1 MDVNQAMSIASV
13 HQDAKKSPQ
22 HRDPEERDGGKD
34 GSLPNESG
42 SWRDDDAVE
51 VDVSL
56 IEGVTP
62 EVQGIID
69 SLNRRIEP
77 LRAELEL
84 AKGREAHFCELAARH
99 SFLDIP
105 CRREFMRELTHILTH
120 IDHLTVPPTVI
131 VMHLVGT
138 EAVRMKAGRAALDR
152 MLGEVCGIF
161 SGLLQPADILGSLG
175 GNDFAVIVLSADET
189 SASSVASRLRRG
201 ISSYKFNWGRQT
213 FHLDMV
219 SGTRLLSV
227 GTDAEAALD
236 AADQD
241 LRRRLSN

>member
-1 MDVNQAMSIASV
+1 MDVNQASSIASV

-22 HRDPEERDGGKD
+22 QRDPEEKDDGKD
-34 GSLPNESG
+34 DPHENKSG
-42 SWRDDDAVE
+42 SWREASAVE

-84 AKGREAHFCELAARH
+84 AKGREAHFCELASRH
-99 SFLDIP
+99 SFLDVP

-120 IDHLTVPPTVI
+120 IDHLTAPPAVI

-138 EAVRMKAGRAALDR
+138 EAVRTKAGRLALDR
-152 MLGEVCGIF
+152 VLDEVSNIF
-161 SGLLQPADILGSLG
+161 TSLLQPADILGNLG
-175 GNDFAVIVLSADET
+175 GSDFGIILLSADET
-189 SASSVASRLRRG
+189 SASGVANRLRNG
-201 ISSYKFNWGRQT
+201 VSSHKFIWAGQT

-219 SGTRLLSV
+219 SGTCLLKMGIS
-227 GTDAEAALD
+227 AEAALD
-236 AADQD
+236 IADQD
-241 LRRRLSN
+241 LRKRLAP